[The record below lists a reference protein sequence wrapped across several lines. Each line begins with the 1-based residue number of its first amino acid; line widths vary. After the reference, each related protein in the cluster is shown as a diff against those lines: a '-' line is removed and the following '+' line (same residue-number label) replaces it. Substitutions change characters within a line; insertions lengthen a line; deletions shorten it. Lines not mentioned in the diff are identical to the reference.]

1 MAITWEVS
9 DTKGLGS
16 NYKQVVETVA
26 EQRGYGSLYYAK
38 RLSDY
43 GGNHVF
49 KVRTKKWLGIKKYE
63 FTAYTRFNSVINQ
76 EVGSGWAPDVTEL

>member
-9 DTKGLGS
+9 STNGLGS

-38 RLSDY
+38 RLEDY

-49 KVRTKKWLGIKKYE
+49 RVRTKKWFGLKKYE
-63 FTAYTRFNSVINQ
+63 FDAYTRLNSVINQ
-76 EVGSGWAPDVTEL
+76 EVGAGWEPDVTEL